1 MCVVSRQVEELFVQL
16 KHDMTVVWNF
26 TCTGVQRKGRIIATV
41 WAQFQLMHDKDQ
53 GSYTHS
59 KDNVVWTNNTKLQ
72 QTYLGMK
79 AGKTGVSVVS
89 FTATHLL
96 RENKML
102 NITDTNSV
110 SSIKFS

>member
-1 MCVVSRQVEELFVQL
+1 
-16 KHDMTVVWNF
+16 
-26 TCTGVQRKGRIIATV
+26 
-41 WAQFQLMHDKDQ
+41 
-53 GSYTHS
+53 
-59 KDNVVWTNNTKLQ
+59 
-72 QTYLGMK
+72 MK